1 MRGYGW
7 SVDTDGFDAAMAE
20 QKAAARRA
28 WSGSGDAA
36 TETIWLD
43 LGERLGSTEF
53 LGYGAESAE
62 GQVTA
67 LVIDGAEV
75 ETASGQVAV
84 VTNQTPFYAESGG
97 QQGDKGTISWD
108 GGSARVTDT
117 FKTPAGMFVH
127 RAEVAEGEIC
137 VDTALRMDI
146 DGVRRRRLPRQPF
159 GNAPSS
165 RSASPC
171 PWRPCR
177 AEGLACRARQASVR
191 FLAPARRFGRRADKG
206 RGHRQ

>member
-127 RAEVAEGEIC
+127 RAEVAEGELS
-137 VDTALRMDI
+137 VGTALRMDI
-146 DGVRRRRLPRQPF
+146 DGVSAAAGSAPTIRRRTFFTRRFAMSL
-159 GNAPSS
+159 ATM
-165 RSASPC
+165 
-171 PWRPCR
+171 WRR
-177 AEGLACRARQASVR
+177 RARLSRPTGFVSISR
-191 FLAPARRFGRRADKG
+191 TRAPFRPRS
-206 RGHRQ
+206 